1 MANSKQQR
9 NAAGRE
15 ANKQRHPPRDNSP
28 KPSGKQT
35 NRTHGT
41 ERKGGGQSHK

>member
-1 MANSKQQR
+1 MANKNQQR

-15 ANKQRHPPRDNSP
+15 ANKQRHAPKDNSP

-35 NRTHGT
+35 SKTHGT
-41 ERKGGGQSHK
+41 ERKGGGQPNK